1 MTIHVS
7 IAFYMKN
14 NMCRCTC
21 TIRELLFVSLNT
33 IVPFYF
39 KGGVLLQITLYVNY
53 RSLHSVFIIEAVSA
67 DISGHQEV
75 YTDLCG
81 RFHTVLEIMKGGE
94 REETEEKLDN
104 LVTRRTGLQV
114 HVHVNVF

>member
-1 MTIHVS
+1 M
-7 IAFYMKN
+7 
-14 NMCRCTC
+14 
-21 TIRELLFVSLNT
+21 
-33 IVPFYF
+33 
-39 KGGVLLQITLYVNY
+39 
-53 RSLHSVFIIEAVSA
+53 SA

-104 LVTRRTGLQV
+104 LVTRWTGLQV
-114 HVHVNVF
+114 HVHVNVFLVFSRKVYFTVYMLLLSKDLFYLF

>member
-1 MTIHVS
+1 M
-7 IAFYMKN
+7 
-14 NMCRCTC
+14 
-21 TIRELLFVSLNT
+21 
-33 IVPFYF
+33 
-39 KGGVLLQITLYVNY
+39 
-53 RSLHSVFIIEAVSA
+53 SA

-104 LVTRRTGLQV
+104 LVTRWTGLQV
-114 HVHVNVF
+114 HVHVNVFLAFSCKVFTVYMLFLYENLFYMADICVHVVNCTVV

>member
-1 MTIHVS
+1 M
-7 IAFYMKN
+7 
-14 NMCRCTC
+14 
-21 TIRELLFVSLNT
+21 
-33 IVPFYF
+33 
-39 KGGVLLQITLYVNY
+39 
-53 RSLHSVFIIEAVSA
+53 SA

-104 LVTRRTGLQV
+104 LVTRWTGLQV

>member
-1 MTIHVS
+1 M
-7 IAFYMKN
+7 
-14 NMCRCTC
+14 
-21 TIRELLFVSLNT
+21 
-33 IVPFYF
+33 
-39 KGGVLLQITLYVNY
+39 
-53 RSLHSVFIIEAVSA
+53 SA

-104 LVTRRTGLQV
+104 LVTRWTGLQV
-114 HVHVNVF
+114 HVHVNIFLVFSRKVFTVYMLLLSKDLFYLF

>member
-1 MTIHVS
+1 M
-7 IAFYMKN
+7 
-14 NMCRCTC
+14 
-21 TIRELLFVSLNT
+21 
-33 IVPFYF
+33 
-39 KGGVLLQITLYVNY
+39 
-53 RSLHSVFIIEAVSA
+53 SA
-67 DISGHQEV
+67 GISGHQEV

-104 LVTRRTGLQV
+104 LVTRWTGLQV